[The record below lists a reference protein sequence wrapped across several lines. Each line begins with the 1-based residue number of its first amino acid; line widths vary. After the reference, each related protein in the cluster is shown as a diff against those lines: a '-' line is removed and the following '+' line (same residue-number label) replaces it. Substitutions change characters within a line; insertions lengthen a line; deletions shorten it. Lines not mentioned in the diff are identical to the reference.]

1 MNQMGAHILAQ
12 PTVSLC
18 LHRFQDGC
26 ADQCEAKQCYHCQ
39 GLGHVQADCPTL
51 RISGAGTGG
60 GRCYSCGQPGH
71 LAVRTSASRIPSFSL
86 TESDSGLAQ
95 MQAFNPD
102 LHSVLVG
109 GLFLLVEDSPVIFAG
124 DLPEELVVHALLHAT
139 SVVDQITMPVTVKR
153 KP

>member
-1 MNQMGAHILAQ
+1 MVTLTLAK
-12 PTVSLC
+12 
-18 LHRFQDGC
+18 
-26 ADQCEAKQCYHCQ
+26 AKQCYHCQ

-71 LAVRTSASRIPSFSL
+71 LAVRNPASHIWSFSL
-86 TESDSGLAQ
+86 TEIDSDLAQ

-102 LHSVLVG
+102 LRSVQVEELS
-109 GLFLLVEDSPVIFAG
+109 LLVEDLSVVSEEA
-124 DLPEELVVHALLHAT
+124 LREELVFHVLRHAT
-139 SVVDQITMPVTVKR
+139 SVVDQITTLVTARR

>member
-1 MNQMGAHILAQ
+1 MGARILAQ
-12 PTVSLC
+12 PTVSWVLY
-18 LHRFQDGC
+18 RDFQCGHTDPPKG
-26 ADQCEAKQCYHCQ
+26 KQCYHCQ

-71 LAVRTSASRIPSFSL
+71 LAVATSASRIRSFSL
-86 TESDSGLAQ
+86 TVIDSDLAQ

-102 LHSVLVG
+102 LHLLQVG
-109 GLFLLVEDSPVIFAG
+109 ELFLPVED
-124 DLPEELVVHALLHAT
+124 LPAVFVGALREELVVLALQHAT
-139 SVVDQITMPVTVKR
+139 SVADRTTTLVTARR